1 VLAKDAALHY
11 YGFKTKTRKENSMS
25 NTNTAIK
32 IAPLTDEEVAKTLR
46 ELRQT
51 KSEIEDQIKQF
62 SAILME
68 RAAQREVT
76 SFEAGEL
83 KVMIVH
89 KKRQNF
95 SLKSASENMDPEVF
109 MQVIMPYTTE
119 SEWDEV
125 HVK

>member
-1 VLAKDAALHY
+1 
-11 YGFKTKTRKENSMS
+11 MS